1 MAAYDQRRRA
11 ERARSKPA
19 APLVLLGAAAFAATV
34 LASLPASLVPMLA
47 GFHRYDVGWRK
58 AEGSLWRGRIEGVVY
73 RGAPLGEASFRMRPL
88 SLLAGTL
95 AADLSFQGGALEGQA
110 RAAVGLGGRI
120 ALEDADLVFDLGAA
134 RRYLFLGAPLEG
146 SARITLDELVLTRRG
161 CLAAAGEISTDA
173 LARRARRM
181 GGQGFALAGTASC
194 ENRELVLALSGR
206 GAEGEAALTM
216 RVRPDY
222 TYALE
227 AAVEPARE
235 DLGQALETFGFA
247 REDGVLTYGSTGAI
261 LTAGT

>member
-1 MAAYDQRRRA
+1 MAAHDERRRV
-11 ERARSKPA
+11 ERARSKSA
-19 APLVLLGAAAFAATV
+19 TPLILLGAAAFVTTI
-34 LASLPASLVPMLA
+34 LTNLPASLVPMLA
-47 GFHRYDVGWRK
+47 GFDRLGVGWRK

-73 RGAPLGEASFRMRPL
+73 RGAPLGEVSFRVRPL
-88 SLLAGTL
+88 SLLTGTL
-95 AADLSFQGGALEGQA
+95 AANLFFRGGALEGQT
-110 RAAVGLGGRI
+110 RAAAGLGGRL
-120 ALEDADLVFDLGAA
+120 AFEDADLVFNLAAA

-146 SARITLDELVLTRRG
+146 SARVVLDELVLMRG
-161 CLAAAGEISTDA
+161 GCRAAAGEISTDV

-181 GGQGFALAGTASC
+181 GGQGFMLAGTASC
-194 ENRELVLALSGR
+194 ENREIVLALSGR

-247 REDGVLTYGSTGAI
+247 RKDGVLTYGSTGAI